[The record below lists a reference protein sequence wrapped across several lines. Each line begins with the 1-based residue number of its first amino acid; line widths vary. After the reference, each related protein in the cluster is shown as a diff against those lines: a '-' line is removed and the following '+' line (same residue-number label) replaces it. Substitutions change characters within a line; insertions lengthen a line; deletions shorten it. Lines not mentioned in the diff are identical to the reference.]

1 MKKIIYVLSLII
13 GTVAVTQAQV
23 TYGFKAGGNLAKF
36 TDNSDFEFKFGMHF
50 GGVANIQLSDAF
62 SLQPELLYSAQG
74 YRQNF
79 NGQKVRAKVDYFNI
93 PILGSYQITEGLELQ
108 FGPQIGINIR
118 KELEVDEQEGGS
130 IFVNDIDASA
140 AFGIKYFFDDYVFT
154 QLRGTFGLTEVL
166 TNSGYKNLVISLSLG
181 VMLDSPID
189 EENYEEMD

>member
-74 YRQNF
+74 Y
-79 NGQKVRAKVDYFNI
+79 
-93 PILGSYQITEGLELQ
+93 
-108 FGPQIGINIR
+108 
-118 KELEVDEQEGGS
+118 
-130 IFVNDIDASA
+130 
-140 AFGIKYFFDDYVFT
+140 
-154 QLRGTFGLTEVL
+154 
-166 TNSGYKNLVISLSLG
+166 
-181 VMLDSPID
+181 
-189 EENYEEMD
+189 